1 MNIVRKSWSINFDL
15 PGCVELENPNRF
27 IENLR
32 PVSDF
37 KHTPNIP
44 ISDSEMKRFKKW

>member
-1 MNIVRKSWSINFDL
+1 MDIIRKSRTVNFDL

-32 PVSDF
+32 PVEDF

-44 ISDSEMKRFKKW
+44 ISKSEMD